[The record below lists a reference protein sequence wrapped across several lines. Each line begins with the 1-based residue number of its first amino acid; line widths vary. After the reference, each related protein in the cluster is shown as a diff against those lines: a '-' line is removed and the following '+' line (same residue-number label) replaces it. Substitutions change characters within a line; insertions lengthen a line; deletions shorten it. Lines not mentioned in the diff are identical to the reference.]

1 MSILATASFAQEAA
15 PAEGAP
21 AVEIDGARARALS
34 VAYDAYR
41 EKMPEADIANYS
53 VKVKGEQDGRIE
65 VAFVPK
71 FAPGEQPTLG
81 GRTSLGRG
89 LTVWVRVEDFSVDK
103 VAFAR

>member
-1 MSILATASFAQEAA
+1 MSILATASFMQEAA
-15 PAEGAP
+15 PAEGNA
-21 AVEIDGARARALS
+21 AVEIDGERVRALG

-41 EKMPEADIANYS
+41 EKMPEAKIENYT
-53 VKVKGEQDGRIE
+53 VKVNGKQDGKIE

-71 FAPGEQPTLG
+71 LAQGEQPTLG

-89 LTVWVRVEDFSVDK
+89 LTVWVAVDDFSVDR